1 MSCVH
6 PEATDQRVDVR
17 GICGKEHFPDR
28 INRYDPM
35 ADAVKG

>member
-6 PEATDQRVDVR
+6 AEATDRRVDVR

-28 INRYDPM
+28 MQNHPKLC
-35 ADAVKG
+35 A